1 MTTLF
6 DKYGGF
12 ATVSSIVRDFYKE
25 VIASPTLKHHFENI
39 QMDRLIDH
47 QTKFIASVLGS
58 SDLYSG
64 KTMTIAHRNLNIS
77 SSEFAEVANILKETL
92 EDAGVEDVDVATIIS
107 IVASLKDTIV
117 KSDS

>member
-1 MTTLF
+1 
-6 DKYGGF
+6 
-12 ATVSSIVRDFYKE
+12 
-25 VIASPTLKHHFENI
+25 
-39 QMDRLIDH
+39 
-47 QTKFIASVLGS
+47 
-58 SDLYSG
+58 
-64 KTMTIAHRNLNIS
+64 MTIAHRNLNIS

>member
-39 QMDRLIDH
+39 KMDRLIDH

-58 SDLYSG
+58 SDPYLG
-64 KTMTIAHRNLNIS
+64 KTISIAHRNLNIS
-77 SSEFAEVANILKETL
+77 SSEFSEVAGILKEVL
-92 EDAGVEDVDVATIIS
+92 EDAGVEDVDVTAIIS
-107 IVASLKDTIV
+107 IVSSLKDSIV
-117 KSDS
+117 KSES